1 MRVGVYVFRAG
12 LLGALMMVM
21 ALVSTCGPF
30 TAQTQQASFS
40 DFANFAAGSEPS
52 SVMTADFD
60 SKGLAD
66 IATANQG
73 SDNVSV
79 LLNTTNDVSPVAVDD
94 ACTIKGTGK
103 DDVRRGTAHRDVICG
118 AGGNDTLKG
127 LGGNDLIR
135 GGVGNDTI
143 YGGAGRDVLYGYGGT
158 DWLYGGAGTDL
169 LNGGAGRDALYGN
182 KGADRLYGGSG
193 IDLLNDGPGKD
204 VTQP

>member
-1 MRVGVYVFRAG
+1 MRVSMYVFRAG

-21 ALVSTCGPF
+21 ALVSTSGPL

-40 DFANFAAGSEPS
+40 DPANFAAGSEPS
-52 SVMTADFD
+52 SVTTADLD
-60 SKGLAD
+60 GNGLAD
-66 IATANQG
+66 SATANQG
-73 SDNVSV
+73 SDNLLV
-79 LLNTTNDVSPVAVDD
+79 LLNTTNNDVSPVAVDD

-158 DWLYGGAGTDL
+158 DRLYGGAGTDF
-169 LNGGAGRDALYGN
+169 LNGGAG
-182 KGADRLYGGSG
+182 K
-193 IDLLNDGPGKD
+193 DL
-204 VTQP
+204 TQP

>member
-1 MRVGVYVFRAG
+1 MYVFRAG

-21 ALVSTCGPF
+21 ALVSTSGPF
-30 TAQTQQASFS
+30 TAQTQQAIFS
-40 DFANFAAGSEPS
+40 DPANFAAGSEPS

-60 SKGLAD
+60 GNGLAD

-73 SDNVSV
+73 SENVSV

-127 LGGNDLIR
+127 LDGNDLIR

-143 YGGAGRDVLYGYGGT
+143 YGGAGNDSLK
-158 DWLYGGAGTDL
+158 
-169 LNGGAGRDALYGN
+169 GGAGRDELYGN
-182 KGADRLYGGSG
+182 KGTDRLYGNKGTDRLYGG
-193 IDLLNDGPGKD
+193 PGKD
-204 VTQP
+204 VSQR